1 MRSSGIL
8 DIEPYFFRGGDT
20 GVLLLHGFTATPTEM
35 QLISHYFFNNGLT
48 VSAPLLPGHGTTP
61 ADCNRYRWQH
71 WANYATIA
79 LAELQDQ
86 CTRVFVGGLSMGAL
100 LSLYL
105 AAKVAGIQ
113 GILSYAPAIKVSD
126 RRQFLAPVIKIFKRT
141 VNKSS
146 ARTPNREIDAIR
158 WAYDVYP
165 TRAAHELLKLQVE
178 VKHLLP
184 DISAPLLIVYSTADE
199 RIKTD
204 GIDLLMKKVG
214 SSEKEVVKLKQSGHI
229 ITLDKEWEIVAQKS
243 LQFIDKHR

>member
-1 MRSSGIL
+1 M
-8 DIEPYFFRGGDT
+8 
-20 GVLLLHGFTATPTEM
+20 LLLHGFTATPTEM
-35 QLISHYFFNNGLT
+35 QLISHYFYNNGLT

-86 CTRVFVGGLSMGAL
+86 CSKVFVGGLSMGAL

-105 AAKVAGIQ
+105 AAKVTGIQ
-113 GILSYAPAIKVSD
+113 GILTYAPIIKASD
-126 RRQFLAPVIKIFKRT
+126 RRQLLAPVIKIFKRT
-141 VNKSS
+141 VKKSRDQ
-146 ARTPNREIDAIR
+146 APNREMDAIR

-178 VKHLLP
+178 VKRLLP
-184 DISAPLLIVYSTADE
+184 DVAAPLLIVYSTADE

-204 GIDLLMKKVG
+204 GIDLLLKKVE

-229 ITLDKEWEIVAQKS
+229 ITLDVEWEVVAQKS